1 MYSRAN
7 SALAQLKY
15 DITNAGLVIVLQPLA
30 GTQWNFP
37 AAPTDSTL
45 GVPTYGKPFGVLTFV
60 DVANQAA
67 AKVEH
72 ILYSARAA
80 GAGADAGCMVYTV
93 VAGGRGW
100 EGSTAQAWVA
110 GALGMQQVTD
120 DVLELKTPIAALRS
134 GLALVHARDG
144 LMSWDGANFK
154 FTTFQVSTIGRGK
167 HWSSAGVFTI
177 SMPANATT
185 VKGVGGAADQAVAAG
200 TIPIAAQL
208 SLWFEPFVSGAAA
221 SIAGNFKLV
230 GTAAD
235 FVVPAHWIFLAVHDA
250 AIALDKVLRV
260 GNGATLYPWIPF
272 VFQGAWV
279 DFGGGAATCAY
290 YKGPD
295 QIVRLKGSAK
305 SGVIGTAI
313 ANLPGGF
320 IPSGT
325 SNFVVPSNGALGVLS
340 VTTAG
345 AIVTASGSNAS
356 FGLDGVTWR
365 AEN

>member
-1 MYSRAN
+1 
-7 SALAQLKY
+7 
-15 DITNAGLVIVLQPLA
+15 
-30 GTQWNFP
+30 
-37 AAPTDSTL
+37 
-45 GVPTYGKPFGVLTFV
+45 
-60 DVANQAA
+60 
-67 AKVEH
+67 
-72 ILYSARAA
+72 
-80 GAGADAGCMVYTV
+80 MVYTV

-134 GLALVHARDG
+134 GLALAHARDG
-144 LMSWDGANFK
+144 LIAWDGTNFK
-154 FTTFQVSTIGRGK
+154 FTTFQVSTIGRGR
-167 HWSSAGVFTI
+167 HWGSAGVFTI

-200 TIPIAAQL
+200 AIPIAAQL

-235 FVVPAHWIFLAVHDA
+235 FVVPAHWIFLAVHEQA
-250 AIALDKVLRV
+250 VAGDKVLRV
-260 GNGATLYPWIPF
+260 CNGATLYPWIPF
-272 VFQGAWV
+272 AFQNGWV

-305 SGVIGTAI
+305 TGAIGVSMASIPAGI
-313 ANLPGGF
+313 LP
-320 IPSGT
+320 SAT
-325 SNFVVPSNGALGVLS
+325 LNYAVPSNGALGILS
-340 VTTAG
+340 VTPAG
-345 AIVTASGSNAS
+345 TIVPASGSNVS
-356 FGLDGVTWR
+356 FGLDGVSWR
-365 AEN
+365 AEG